1 MSTVPIEFVV
11 KKRPSS
17 VNDSSKAM
25 EWKTNVATEGKAAL
39 LAALLAS
46 GTVPPTLSPYAD
58 QVTLKVFFFPHNG
71 QYTDIDNGLKHMI
84 DALACHSRPVP
95 PAAPFAPILKNDKT
109 IVRLIAERFA
119 PIPKASLVVSAAAA
133 PILLQALMIA
143 SGRLAVDLVGPAK
156 PEYATAIKFE
166 PYKYENVDFW

>member
-1 MSTVPIEFVV
+1 MFTVPIEFVV

-17 VNDSSKAM
+17 VNDSSRAKK
-25 EWKTNVATEGKAAL
+25 WKTNVATEGKAAL
-39 LAALLAS
+39 LAN
-46 GTVPPTLSPYAD
+46 GPVPLPLSPYAD

-84 DALACHSRPVP
+84 DALACHPRPVP

-119 PIPKASLVVSAAAA
+119 PIPKASLVVPAAAA

-143 SGRLAVDLVGPAK
+143 SGRVPPKMVGPVK

>member
-17 VNDSSKAM
+17 VNDSAKAM
-25 EWKTNVATEGKAAL
+25 KWKMNVAMEGEVAL
-39 LAALLAS
+39 WAKFPAPLIS
-46 GTVPPTLSPYAD
+46 VPYEG
-58 QVTLKVFFFPHNG
+58 QVTLKVFFFPHND
-71 QYTDIDNGLKHMI
+71 QYTDIDNGLKHTI
-84 DALACHSRPVP
+84 DALACHIRPVP

-119 PIPKASLVVSAAAA
+119 PIPNASLVVPATAA
-133 PILLQALMIA
+133 PTLLRALMIA
-143 SGRLAVDLVGPAK
+143 TGRVPATMVGPAK

-166 PYKYENVDFW
+166 PYKYENVSFW